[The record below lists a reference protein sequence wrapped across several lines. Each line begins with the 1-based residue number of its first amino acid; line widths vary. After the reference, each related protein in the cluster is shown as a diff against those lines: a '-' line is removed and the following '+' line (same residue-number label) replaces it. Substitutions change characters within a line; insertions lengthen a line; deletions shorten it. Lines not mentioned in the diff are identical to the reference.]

1 MVTMKTNP
9 VTLVIYL
16 INPVIKMRT
25 KMFTPT
31 KTLVAM
37 RTTHPMLT
45 DSQRPPWQ
53 ASPVQRPPSDSL
65 VPSQLTLYTPSV
77 PRLVPPSLPLTR

>member
-16 INPVIKMRT
+16 INPVIKMV
-25 KMFTPT
+25 TPT

-65 VPSQLTLYTPSV
+65 VPSRLTLYTPSV
-77 PRLVPPSLPLTR
+77 VVPPSLPLTR

>member
-1 MVTMKTNP
+1 MVTLKTNP

-16 INPVIKMRT
+16 INPVIKMV
-25 KMFTPT
+25 TPT

-77 PRLVPPSLPLTR
+77 VVPPWLPLTH

>member
-1 MVTMKTNP
+1 MVTLKTNP

-16 INPVIKMRT
+16 INPVIKMV
-25 KMFTPT
+25 TPT

-37 RTTHPMLT
+37 RTTHPMST
-45 DSQRPPWQ
+45 NSQRPPWQ

-65 VPSQLTLYTPSV
+65 VPSQLTLYTPSM
-77 PRLVPPSLPLTR
+77 PRVVPPSLPLTH

>member
-16 INPVIKMRT
+16 INPVIKMV
-25 KMFTPT
+25 TPT

-77 PRLVPPSLPLTR
+77 PRVVPPSLPLTH

>member
-1 MVTMKTNP
+1 MVTMKTNL

-16 INPVIKMRT
+16 INPVIKMV
-25 KMFTPT
+25 TPT

-77 PRLVPPSLPLTR
+77 VVPPWLPLTH

>member
-16 INPVIKMRT
+16 INLVIKMV
-25 KMFTPT
+25 TPT

-77 PRLVPPSLPLTR
+77 PRVVPPSLPLTH

>member
-16 INPVIKMRT
+16 INPVIKMV
-25 KMFTPT
+25 TPT

-65 VPSQLTLYTPSV
+65 VPSQPTLYTPSV
-77 PRLVPPSLPLTR
+77 VVPPWLPLTH

>member
-16 INPVIKMRT
+16 INPVIKMV
-25 KMFTPT
+25 TPT
-31 KTLVAM
+31 KTLMAM

-65 VPSQLTLYTPSV
+65 VPSHLTLYTPSV
-77 PRLVPPSLPLTR
+77 PRLVPPWLPLTH

>member
-16 INPVIKMRT
+16 INPVIKMV
-25 KMFTPT
+25 TPT